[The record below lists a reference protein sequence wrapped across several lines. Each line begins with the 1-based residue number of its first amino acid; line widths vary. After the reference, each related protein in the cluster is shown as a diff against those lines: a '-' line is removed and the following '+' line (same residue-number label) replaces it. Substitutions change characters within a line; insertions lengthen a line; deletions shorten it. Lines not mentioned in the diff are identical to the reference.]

1 MIETL
6 ISSKMRFNL
15 LLKFFLHRKTT
26 KNLRCLEMESL
37 EASTLKRIALDY
49 LQKAGILVNRSQ
61 NKQDYCI
68 AKILYPCYCKIQY
81 SLFKSIGI
89 VQNIEKIIR
98 LLGSIV
104 KTEQWIHRK
113 FRFLFFEFENYK
125 MNVTILTEQELLL
138 LRAGKA

>member
-6 ISSKMRFNL
+6 ISSKIRFNL

-49 LQKAGILVNRSQ
+49 LLKAEILVNVSQ
-61 NKQDYCI
+61 DKQNYFI
-68 AKILYPCYCKIQY
+68 AKILYPCYSKIEY

-98 LLGSIV
+98 LLGSIE
-104 KTEQWIHRK
+104 KQNNGFI
-113 FRFLFFEFENYK
+113 ENF
-125 MNVTILTEQELLL
+125 VFSF
-138 LRAGKA
+138 